1 MNRIPIVSR
10 STSQLSPRKSGG
22 RDPREVVKWCFVHF
36 AIFVLVLIVML
47 LITRLMRAIMGG
59 VGTAIFVGIPATIVE
74 VYHDPWLIIA
84 FILAVLF
91 VWSRPWEE
99 FGIDFSSWWG
109 GEDKPRVRRGSELE
123 RSGRWG
129 RRHTDQD

>member
-10 STSQLSPRKSGG
+10 STSQLSPRNSGG

-36 AIFVLVLIVML
+36 AILVLVLIVMI
-47 LITRLMRAIMGG
+47 LITRVMRAIMGG

-91 VWSRPWEE
+91 VWSRPWEVL
-99 FGIDFSSWWG
+99 GIDLSSWWASG
-109 GEDKPRVRRGSELE
+109 DKPHVRRGSQL
-123 RSGRWG
+123 GRWG